1 MIEELQEWKE
11 NAEKELRKKIFLLES
26 AQSAK
31 NEANDK
37 MDLFQY
43 DVMDNQ
49 KEINDLNIQLDV
61 AKTEIKHLK

>member
-11 NAEKELRKKIFLLES
+11 NAEKELKKKIFLLEN